1 MTQENASNKNAQQ
14 SASDAAPSNANQ
26 DDATHEESV
35 SNDGAQT
42 VNADQ
47 DASQADAIDW
57 KVYADE
63 LEAKLSAA
71 EAKLDDQK
79 DSVLRAKADG
89 ENARRRAE
97 QEVDKARKFAL
108 EKFAGDLLPVVD
120 NLERATQAA
129 DTENEALKPLLE
141 GIELTQKSFL
151 ATFAK
156 FGLEVIDPQGDI
168 FNPELHQAMS
178 MQENEEL
185 PPNTVMAV
193 MQKGYS
199 LNGRLLR
206 PAMVMVSRG
215 GANSVDTQA

>member
-1 MTQENASNKNAQQ
+1 MTQENASDKNAEQPANETSINEPPTQQ
-14 SASDAAPSNANQ
+14 S
-26 DDATHEESV
+26 T
-35 SNDGAQT
+35 NDEGQT
-42 VNADQ
+42 VDVEQ
-47 DASQADAIDW
+47 LVSEADAIDW

-63 LEAKLSAA
+63 LEVKLTAA

-79 DSVLRAKADG
+79 DSVLRAKAES
-89 ENARRRAE
+89 ENARRRSE
-97 QEVDKARKFAL
+97 LEIDKARKFAL
-108 EKFAGDLLPVVD
+108 EKFAGELLPVVD

-129 DTENEALKPLLE
+129 DSENEAVKPLLE
-141 GIELTQKSFL
+141 GVELTQKSFL
-151 ATFAK
+151 TTFDK
-156 FGLEVIDPQGDI
+156 FGLKIIDPQGEI

-215 GANSVDTQA
+215 GTSSVDTQA

>member
-1 MTQENASNKNAQQ
+1 MTQENASNKNNEQAE
-14 SASDAAPSNANQ
+14 N
-26 DDATHEESV
+26 
-35 SNDGAQT
+35 
-42 VNADQ
+42 
-47 DASQADAIDW
+47 DASNNAQSSEPLSNEDVQSVDLEQGVSEADAIDW

-63 LEAKLSAA
+63 LEVKLTAA
-71 EAKLDDQK
+71 EAKIDDQK

-89 ENARRRAE
+89 ENARRRAA

-108 EKFAGDLLPVVD
+108 EKFAGELLPVVD
-120 NLERATQAA
+120 NLERATLAA
-129 DTENEALKPLLE
+129 DLENEALKPLLE

-151 ATFAK
+151 TTFEK
-156 FGLEVIDPQGDI
+156 FGLEVIDPKGET
-168 FNPELHQAMS
+168 FNPEQHQAMS

>member
-1 MTQENASNKNAQQ
+1 MTQENASNKNDAQ
-14 SASDAAPSNANQ
+14 PEN
-26 DDATHEESV
+26 DATNSAQAGESLSNEDAQSVNLEQGV
-35 SNDGAQT
+35 SE
-42 VNADQ
+42 
-47 DASQADAIDW
+47 ADAIDW

-63 LEAKLSAA
+63 LEVKLTAA
-71 EAKLDDQK
+71 EAKIDDQK

-89 ENARRRAE
+89 ENARRRAA

-108 EKFAGDLLPVVD
+108 EKFAADLLPVVD
-120 NLERATQAA
+120 NLERATLAA
-129 DTENEALKPLLE
+129 DLENEAIKPLIE

-151 ATFAK
+151 ATFEK

-168 FNPELHQAMS
+168 FNPEKHQAMS